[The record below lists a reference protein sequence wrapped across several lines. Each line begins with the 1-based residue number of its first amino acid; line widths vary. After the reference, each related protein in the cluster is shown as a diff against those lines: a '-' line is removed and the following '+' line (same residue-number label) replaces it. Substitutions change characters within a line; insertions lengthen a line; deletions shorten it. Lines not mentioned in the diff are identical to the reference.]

1 MVFKTAIL
9 LQNVS
14 KTYCQGDSIVG
25 TLEVDTDNQEVA
37 HEGINIHLSGNI
49 AILRSKMRF
58 VYFFIILG
66 SFEILKCV
74 MNHQLDVYI
83 IRGSIL
89 KIVKAS

>member
-1 MVFKTAIL
+1 MVFKTAIQ

-14 KTYCQGDSIVG
+14 KTYCQGNSIVG

-74 MNHQLDVYI
+74 MNHQLDV
-83 IRGSIL
+83 IL
-89 KIVKAS
+89 LGVQF

>member
-14 KTYCQGDSIVG
+14 KTYYQGDSIAG
-25 TLEVDTDNQEVA
+25 TFEVDTDNQEVT

-58 VYFFIILG
+58 VYFFTVYCHSNILG
-66 SFEILKCV
+66 SFDIVNKCTINLIL
-74 MNHQLDVYI
+74 H
-83 IRGSIL
+83 IL
-89 KIVKAS
+89 VVQF

>member
-14 KTYCQGDSIVG
+14 KTYCQGDSIAG

-49 AILRSKMRF
+49 VILRSKMRF
-58 VYFFIILG
+58 VYFFMVYCQQAILV
-66 SFEILKCV
+66 SFDILKSV
-74 MNHQLDVYI
+74 LNHQLDV
-83 IRGSIL
+83 IL
-89 KIVKAS
+89 EVQF

>member
-1 MVFKTAIL
+1 MVFKTVIL

-14 KTYCQGDSIVG
+14 KTYCQGDSITG

-58 VYFFIILG
+58 VYFFTVAILG
-66 SFEILKCV
+66 PFEIHFVCFNYYEK
-74 MNHQLDVYI
+74 
-83 IRGSIL
+83 RGTFL
-89 KIVKAS
+89 

>member
-1 MVFKTAIL
+1 MVFKTAIQ

-14 KTYCQGDSIVG
+14 KTYCQGNSIVG

-58 VYFFIILG
+58 VYFFVILG

-74 MNHQLDVYI
+74 MKHQLDV
-83 IRGSIL
+83 IL
-89 KIVKAS
+89 LGVQFWKL